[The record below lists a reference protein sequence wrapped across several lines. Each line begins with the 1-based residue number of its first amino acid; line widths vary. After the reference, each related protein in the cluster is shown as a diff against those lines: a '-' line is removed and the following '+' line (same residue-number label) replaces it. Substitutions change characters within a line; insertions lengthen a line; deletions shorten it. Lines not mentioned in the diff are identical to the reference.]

1 MSQQGQI
8 KLEIHG
14 LPSSIDPNSV
24 RITGLGN
31 VQLFDIACTVGQV
44 QPLPTGAA
52 EAIRGL
58 QSKRALLHE
67 EKKIIDAAMVALN
80 NYASTMKGDK
90 ISPKEADSFLDTYMT
105 RARALIK
112 TGAGLDEQ
120 ILLLKREIRAL
131 TLEQLAKQ
139 GRAEG
144 LVTVIVMAK
153 AAADVE
159 LKLTYGMSLRPSDS
173 MFARMMI

>member
-105 RARALIK
+105 RARALVK
-112 TGAGLDEQ
+112 AGADFDEQ
-120 ILLLKREIRAL
+120 ILLLDREIRNL
-131 TLEQLAKQ
+131 TLEQSAKQ

-144 LVTVIVMAK
+144 LVTVIVIAQ
-153 AAADVE
+153 AATDIE
-159 LKLTYGMSLRPSDS
+159 LKLTYGMSLRPSDTI
-173 MFARMMI
+173 FARNII

>member
-131 TLEQLAKQ
+131 TLEQLSKQ
-139 GRAEG
+139 GSAEG
-144 LVTVIVMAK
+144 LVTVIVMAE

-159 LKLTYGMSLRPSDS
+159 LKLTYGMSLRPYDS
-173 MFARMMI
+173 MFAQIMI